1 MTSSFCQIIQR
12 KYNSFSSGVLAL
24 ASCAHPSSSQYSFS
38 SVVPFFCVC
47 VYSCVVLGSKEQR
60 RIVVRCFAAVSIFA
74 AFVLCQQLSELFI
87 FSTTHLQQTF
97 VMLFIVS
104 FVSILLLSFSF
115 RLRVEHCI

>member
-12 KYNSFSSGVLAL
+12 KYSSFSSGVLAL

-47 VYSCVVLGSKEQR
+47 SCVVLGSKGQR
-60 RIVVRCFAAVSIFA
+60 RIVVRRFAAVSIFA